1 MNNKQVSNNSKPVYE
16 LNLNEKVVCFDVSIS
31 SLHSENIVLV
41 GFKRRI
47 VILGIDF
54 PVSFKKKNYMYPK

>member
-16 LNLNEKVVCFDVSIS
+16 LNLNEKIVCFDVSIS

-54 PVSFKKKNYMYPK
+54 PVIFFKLFFIHPS